1 LEGGDGLKAPPE
13 NPLQQPL
20 QPDAALA
27 ELLTHRAKFLRF
39 LGARVGEPA
48 AEDILQSAFIR
59 AVEKGNQ
66 IQHAESVTAWFY
78 RLLRNA
84 ITDHYRR
91 EAARNRAHELSLSE
105 TPVAYEHE
113 LQANI
118 CQCVGD
124 VMQSL
129 KDDYRV
135 ALERVDMAGDS
146 IGDFAIAHGTTP
158 NNVSVRLHRAR
169 KAAAKKLT
177 QVCGACA
184 EHKCLDCTCKKSRA
198 RASA

>member
-1 LEGGDGLKAPPE
+1 MNASPNSLPEQPLEG
-13 NPLQQPL
+13 
-20 QPDAALA
+20 DAALA
-27 ELLTHRAKFLRF
+27 QLLSQRAKFLRF
-39 LGARVGEPA
+39 LAARVGEPA
-48 AEDILQSAFIR
+48 AEDILQSAYIR
-59 AVEKGNQ
+59 AVEKRYQ
-66 IQHAESVTAWFY
+66 ILSSESVVAWFY

-91 EAARNRAHELSLSE
+91 DAARYRAHEQFVSE
-105 TPVAYEHE
+105 APISYEHE
-113 LQANI
+113 LEANV

-135 ALERVDMAGDS
+135 ALERVDLAGDS
-146 IGDFAIAHGTTP
+146 IADFAISQGTTP
-158 NNVSVRLHRAR
+158 NNASVRLHRAR

-184 EHKCLDCTCKKSRA
+184 EHKCLDCTCKRKV
-198 RASA
+198 